1 MAVRKRDH
9 LLAIAQRLF
18 CEVGFHTVSVDAII
32 EEAGVARMTLYKN
45 FGSKEDLIVATLKR
59 EDRMFRE
66 WLVSAVEAQSN
77 RPEDRLLA
85 LFHALH
91 DRFASEGYYGCAF
104 IRASIEYP
112 SPSHPVHRAAREHK
126 EMIRS
131 YLRGLAAEV
140 EGADPVTLSE
150 QLYLL
155 VEGAITASQLHGEPW
170 PAEYARQ
177 AAEKLLAGASVGPHR
192 TADTNTFAR
201 AERAHERCETYP
213 VRGSDR
219 GRQKMPHV
227 KNER

>member
-9 LLAIAQRLF
+9 LLAVAQRMF
-18 CEVGFHTVSVDAII
+18 CETGFHAVSIDAIV

-59 EDRMFRE
+59 EDRMFRQ

-77 RPEDRLLA
+77 HSEDRLLG
-85 LFHALH
+85 LFDALH

-112 SPSHPVHRAAREHK
+112 APAHPVHRAAREHK

-131 YLRGLAAEV
+131 YLRGLAAGV
-140 EGADPVTLSE
+140 EGTDSMTLSE

-155 VEGAITASQLHGEPW
+155 FEGAITASQLHGEPW
-170 PAEYARQ
+170 PAEYARR
-177 AAEKLLAGASVGPHR
+177 AAEKLLAGASIKARPSAKRNKVHRETQAEAPGRVGTGQR
-192 TADTNTFAR
+192 
-201 AERAHERCETYP
+201 
-213 VRGSDR
+213 
-219 GRQKMPHV
+219 
-227 KNER
+227 

>member
-1 MAVRKRDH
+1 MAVRKREH
-9 LLAIAQRLF
+9 LLAVAQRMF
-18 CEVGFHTVSVDAII
+18 CETGFHAVSVDAIL

-59 EDRMFRE
+59 EDRMFRQ
-66 WLVSAVEAQSN
+66 WLVSAVEARSN
-77 RPEDRLLA
+77 HSEERILG

-112 SPSHPVHRAAREHK
+112 VPGHPVHRAAREHK

-140 EGADPVTLSE
+140 EGADPMMLSE

-155 VEGAITASQLHGEPW
+155 FEGAITASQLHGEPW
-170 PAEYARQ
+170 PAEYARE
-177 AAEKLLAGASVGPHR
+177 AAKKLLAALSIEPRSSAKKKKVHR
-192 TADTNTFAR
+192 ETQV
-201 AERAHERCETYP
+201 ERSGELGT
-213 VRGSDR
+213 
-219 GRQKMPHV
+219 GRH
-227 KNER
+227 

>member
-1 MAVRKRDH
+1 MAGRKRDH
-9 LLAIAQRLF
+9 LLAVAQRMF
-18 CEVGFHTVSVDAII
+18 CETGFHAVSVDAIL

-59 EDRMFRE
+59 EDRMFRQ
-66 WLVSAVEAQSN
+66 WLVGAVEGQSN
-77 RPEDRLLA
+77 HSKDRILG

-91 DRFASEGYYGCAF
+91 DRFASDGYYGCAF

-112 SPSHPVHRAAREHK
+112 APGHPIHRAAREHK

-140 EGADPVTLSE
+140 DGADPIILSE

-155 VEGAITASQLHGEPW
+155 FEGAITASQLHGEPW

-177 AAEKLLAGASVGPHR
+177 AAERLLAASSIETRPSGKGNKVHR
-192 TADTNTFAR
+192 
-201 AERAHERCETYP
+201 ETQMA
-213 VRGSDR
+213 GSGKLGSR
-219 GRQKMPHV
+219 KS
-227 KNER
+227 

>member
-1 MAVRKRDH
+1 MAVRKREH
-9 LLAIAQRLF
+9 LLAVAQRMF
-18 CEVGFHTVSVDAII
+18 CETGFHAVSVDTIL

-59 EDRMFRE
+59 EDRMFRQ

-77 RPEDRLLA
+77 HSEDRILG

-112 SPSHPVHRAAREHK
+112 VPGHPVHRAAREHK

-140 EGADPVTLSE
+140 EGADPMMLSE

-155 VEGAITASQLHGEPW
+155 FEGAITASQLHGEPW
-170 PAEYARQ
+170 PAEYARE
-177 AAEKLLAGASVGPHR
+177 AAKKLLAAPSIEPRSSAKKKKVHR
-192 TADTNTFAR
+192 ETQM
-201 AERAHERCETYP
+201 ERSGELGT
-213 VRGSDR
+213 
-219 GRQKMPHV
+219 GRH
-227 KNER
+227 

>member
-9 LLAIAQRLF
+9 LLAVAQRMF
-18 CEVGFHTVSVDAII
+18 CETGFHAVSVDAIL

-59 EDRMFRE
+59 EDRMFRQ

-77 RPEDRLLA
+77 HSQDRILG
-85 LFHALH
+85 LFDALH
-91 DRFASEGYYGCAF
+91 ERFASEGYYGCAF
-104 IRASIEYP
+104 IRASVEYP
-112 SPSHPVHRAAREHK
+112 APGHPVHRAAREHK

-140 EGADPVTLSE
+140 EGADPMALSE

-155 VEGAITASQLHGEPW
+155 FEGAITASQLHGQPW

-177 AAEKLLAGASVGPHR
+177 AAEKLLAAPFLAPRPSAKKNNVLRSPNAGLRQVG
-192 TADTNTFAR
+192 
-201 AERAHERCETYP
+201 
-213 VRGSDR
+213 DR
-219 GRQKMPHV
+219 KTLS
-227 KNER
+227 

>member
-9 LLAIAQRLF
+9 LLAVAQRMF
-18 CEVGFHTVSVDAII
+18 CETGFHAVSVDAIVQ
-32 EEAGVARMTLYKN
+32 EAGVARMTLYKN

-59 EDRMFRE
+59 EDRLFRQ

-77 RPEDRLLA
+77 HSEDRILG

-91 DRFASEGYYGCAF
+91 DRFASAGYYGCAF

-112 SPSHPVHRAAREHK
+112 APGHPVHRAAREHK

-140 EGADPVTLSE
+140 EGADSMMLSE

-155 VEGAITASQLHGEPW
+155 FEGAITASQLHGEPW
-170 PAEYARQ
+170 PAECARQ
-177 AAEKLLAGASVGPHR
+177 AAEKLLGSPSVESRPSAKRNKVHG
-192 TADTNTFAR
+192 
-201 AERAHERCETYP
+201 ETQME
-213 VRGSDR
+213 VS
-219 GRQKMPHV
+219 GRLGTGKH
-227 KNER
+227 

>member
-9 LLAIAQRLF
+9 LLAVAQRMF
-18 CEVGFHTVSVDAII
+18 CETGFHAVSVDAIL

-59 EDRMFRE
+59 EDRMFRQ

-77 RPEDRLLA
+77 HSQDRILG
-85 LFHALH
+85 LFDALH

-104 IRASIEYP
+104 IRASVEYP
-112 SPSHPVHRAAREHK
+112 TPAHPIHRAAREHK

-140 EGADPVTLSE
+140 EGADPLTLSE

-155 VEGAITASQLHGEPW
+155 FEGAITASQLHGEPW

-177 AAEKLLAGASVGPHR
+177 AAEKLLAAPFLAPRPTAKKSRLSRNPNGRLTQVG
-192 TADTNTFAR
+192 
-201 AERAHERCETYP
+201 
-213 VRGSDR
+213 DR
-219 GRQKMPHV
+219 QTLS
-227 KNER
+227 

>member
-9 LLAIAQRLF
+9 LIAVAQRMF
-18 CEVGFHTVSVDAII
+18 CETGFHAVSVDAIV
-32 EEAGVARMTLYKN
+32 EQAGVARMTLYKN

-59 EDRMFRE
+59 EDKMFRQ

-77 RPEDRLLA
+77 HPEDRILG
-85 LFHALH
+85 LFHALR

-112 SPSHPVHRAAREHK
+112 APAHPVHRAAREHK

-131 YLRGLAAEV
+131 YLRGLAAEI
-140 EGADPVTLSE
+140 EGADPMTISE

-155 VEGAITASQLHGEPW
+155 FEGAITASQLHGEPW

-177 AAEKLLAGASVGPHR
+177 AAEKLLAAPAIDRRPSAKRNKLHR
-192 TADTNTFAR
+192 
-201 AERAHERCETYP
+201 
-213 VRGSDR
+213 
-219 GRQKMPHV
+219 K
-227 KNER
+227 K

>member
-1 MAVRKRDH
+1 MAVRKREH
-9 LLAIAQRLF
+9 LLAVAQRMF
-18 CEVGFHTVSVDAII
+18 CETGFHAVSVDTIL

-45 FGSKEDLIVATLKR
+45 FGSKDLIVATLKR
-59 EDRMFRE
+59 EDRMFRQ

-77 RPEDRLLA
+77 HSEDRILG

-112 SPSHPVHRAAREHK
+112 VPGHPVHRAAREHK

-140 EGADPVTLSE
+140 EGADPMMLSE

-155 VEGAITASQLHGEPW
+155 FEGAITASQLHGEPW
-170 PAEYARQ
+170 PAEYARE
-177 AAEKLLAGASVGPHR
+177 AAKKLLATPSIEPGSSAKKKKVHR
-192 TADTNTFAR
+192 ETQM
-201 AERAHERCETYP
+201 ERSGELGT
-213 VRGSDR
+213 
-219 GRQKMPHV
+219 GRH
-227 KNER
+227 

>member
-9 LLAIAQRLF
+9 LLAVAQRMF
-18 CEVGFHTVSVDAII
+18 CERGFHAVSVDAIL

-59 EDRMFRE
+59 EDSMFRR
-66 WLVSAVEAQSN
+66 WLASAVEARST
-77 RPEDRLLA
+77 RPKERILG

-112 SPSHPVHRAAREHK
+112 VPGHPVHRAAREHK

-140 EGADPVTLSE
+140 EGADPMMLSE

-155 VEGAITASQLHGEPW
+155 FEGAITASQLHGEPW
-170 PAEYARQ
+170 PAEYARE
-177 AAEKLLAGASVGPHR
+177 AAKKLLAAPSIEPRSSAKKKKVHR
-192 TADTNTFAR
+192 ETQM
-201 AERAHERCETYP
+201 ERSGELGT
-213 VRGSDR
+213 
-219 GRQKMPHV
+219 GRH
-227 KNER
+227 